1 LHIKQKIITFTDGGK
16 MQKYKLSIH
25 VFRRDLRLEDN
36 TALIEALKNSEKLIP
51 CFILDNKQ
59 LENNAYR
66 SDNLIEFMQNSLI
79 ELDDQL
85 KSKGSRLYLFYGETE
100 KILGKII
107 QKQAV
112 DAVFFNAD
120 YTPFSI
126 KRDESIKRLCT
137 KNKTACHIFHDA
149 LINPPG
155 AVLKK
160 DGKPYSIFT
169 PFYKKAKIFPVS
181 KTRENNYA
189 NYYTGKI
196 KEEIDKTVFKKILP
210 QENNA
215 ILLKGGRKEA
225 KKLLENTKNLQHYA
239 EERNIPSKKETS
251 LLSAHNKFGTVSIR
265 EVHQYLSTH
274 LGNENPILTEL
285 YWRDFFSHIVFFF
298 PHVIGGCF
306 YEKYNSIEWENSKK
320 KFNAWCEGK
329 TGFPIIDAGMRELN
343 TRGWMHNRVRMI
355 TASFLVKDLHIDWRW
370 GEKYFAQKLIDYD
383 PAVNNGN
390 WQWAASTGCD
400 AQPYFRIFNPW
411 TQQKKFDSDS
421 VYIKKWIPEL
431 KKLSTKEINS
441 LDHKWSE
448 NLSYPK
454 PIVKHKEA
462 ATEAKM
468 LFASV

>member
-1 LHIKQKIITFTDGGK
+1 MK
-16 MQKYKLSIH
+16 KYKLAIH
-25 VFRRDLRLEDN
+25 LFRRDLRLEDN

-51 CFILDNKQ
+51 CFILDKRQ

-79 ELDDQL
+79 ELDDML
-85 KSKGSRLYLFYGETE
+85 KTKGSRLYLFYGEIE
-100 KILGKII
+100 KVLDKII
-107 QKQAV
+107 QKQAI

-126 KRDESIKRLCT
+126 KRDEKIKKLCQ
-137 KNKTACHIFHDA
+137 KNETACNLFHDA

-155 AVLKK
+155 AVLKN

-169 PFYKKAKIFPVS
+169 PFYKKAKIIPVN
-181 KTRENNYA
+181 KTLKNTYV
-189 NYYTGKI
+189 NYYTEKI
-196 KEEIDKTVFKKILP
+196 KEEVDKKIFEKILP
-210 QENNA
+210 QKNNS

-225 KKLLENTKNLQHYA
+225 MSLLEKTKALQNYA
-239 EERNIPSKKETS
+239 EERNIPSKKGTS

-265 EVHQYLSTH
+265 EVYHGVSTR
-274 LGNENPILTEL
+274 LGTETPLLTEL
-285 YWRDFFSHIVFFF
+285 YWRDFFSHIVLHF
-298 PHVIGGCF
+298 PHVIGASF
-306 YEKYNSIEWENSKK
+306 YEKYNSIKWENDKK

-343 TRGWMHNRVRMI
+343 TSGWMHNRVRMI

-441 LDHKWSE
+441 LDQKWPE